1 MAFISAIQAVQIQQG
16 KSGRNIKRVKKF
28 AGIAEQKIINKEGGH
43 SKEKTAVF
51 YIAALLVF
59 IPLVMAIVI
68 MQPYKPTYL
77 TYNAVLVLLPA
88 YFVLLLCV

>member
-1 MAFISAIQAVQIQQG
+1 MRTNTAREKWRKYKAGEEICRYSRTKNNKQG
-16 KSGRNIKRVKKF
+16 
-28 AGIAEQKIINKEGGH
+28 EGGH
-43 SKEKTAVF
+43 STEKTAVF

-88 YFVLLLCV
+88 YCVLLLCV